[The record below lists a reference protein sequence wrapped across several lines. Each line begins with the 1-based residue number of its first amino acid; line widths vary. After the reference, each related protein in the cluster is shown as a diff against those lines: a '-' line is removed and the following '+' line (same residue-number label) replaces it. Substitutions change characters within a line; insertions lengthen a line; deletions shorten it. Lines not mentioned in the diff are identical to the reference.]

1 MNDQTKDKIRVQ
13 RANLVVSNL
22 EQSYTFYCHVLGF
35 ELTFEKESEADSYS
49 YDVFSIDTKHKMRF
63 AILST
68 ASQPRSLALTEI
80 SAPTLPATPTPIRA
94 TVVLDVADVDAVVEG
109 SKLLGLKVYHEDA
122 LITHDGREGRE
133 VGIIDHD
140 GNLVVIYNIPTAQ

>member
-1 MNDQTKDKIRVQ
+1 MTNQAKDKIRVQ

-22 EQSYTFYCHVLGF
+22 ETSYKFYCEVLGF
-35 ELTFEKESEADSYS
+35 ELTFEKESEPDSYS
-49 YDVFSIDTKHKMRF
+49 YDVFSIDTQHKMRF

-68 ASQPRSLALTEI
+68 PSQPRSMALTEVAEPTL
-80 SAPTLPATPTPIRA
+80 APTPSPIRA
-94 TVVLDVADVDAVVEG
+94 AIVLDIADIDTVVNGA
-109 SKLLGLKVYHEDA
+109 KKLGLKVYHEDP

-140 GNLVVIYNIPTAQ
+140 GNLVVVYDIPAA

>member
-1 MNDQTKDKIRVQ
+1 MTDQAKDKIRFQ
-13 RANLVVSNL
+13 RSNLVVSNL
-22 EQSYTFYCHVLGF
+22 EQSYKFYCGVLGF
-35 ELTFEKESEADSYS
+35 ELTFEKESEPDSYS

-80 SAPTLPATPTPIRA
+80 SDPVLPPTPTPIRA
-94 TVVLDVADVDAVVEG
+94 TIVLDVSDVDAVVNG
-109 SKLLGLKVYHEDA
+109 STELGLKVYHEDA

-140 GNLVVIYNIPTAQ
+140 GNLVVIYDIPPA